1 MDSIT
6 QAVLGAAVAEAGMG
20 RRLGNKAIVWGVA
33 LGTLPDLDVVFNPW
47 LDHIQRLEWHRGWSH
62 SLLVIAVASPF
73 FGWLIARLH
82 KGGVTTLR
90 AALTVFAIFFTHVL
104 IDVFTIYGTMVFKPF
119 SDFRAGWNNLFI
131 IDPLFTAPL
140 LVGVAIAW
148 FAKSH
153 SRLRVWANIVGVVLA
168 SLYAVWSLGA
178 KSTAESRMRENLTSA
193 GIEAQRFI
201 STPTPFNTL
210 LWRGV
215 AEREKD
221 FVITYH
227 SLLKPNE
234 KPSFDFIPKNHE
246 ALAPIAE
253 SRPARRLEWFSDGFF
268 SVRKTDRG
276 WVVSDWRFGEW
287 RSVDGPLSETNPP
300 VAIFSWLLE
309 SDGDSVKVTPLRVK
323 MNPGPQLRRVARL
336 LLPE

>member
-1 MDSIT
+1 VDSIT
-6 QAVLGAAVAEAGMG
+6 QAALGAAVAQAGMG
-20 RRLGNKAIVWGVA
+20 RRLGNKAIVWGVS
-33 LGTLPDLDVVFNPW
+33 LGTLPDFDLVINPW
-47 LDHIQRLEWHRGWSH
+47 LDHIQQLEWHRGWSH
-62 SLLVIAVASPF
+62 SLLVIAIASPF
-73 FGWLIARLH
+73 FGWLIAHLH

-131 IDPLFTAPL
+131 VDPLFTAPL
-140 LVGVAIAW
+140 LLGVAIAS

-153 SRLRVWANIVGVVLA
+153 PRLRVWANTAGVVLA
-168 SLYAVWSLGA
+168 SLYAAWSLGA
-178 KSTAESRMRENLTSA
+178 KSAAESRMRENLTAA
-193 GIEAQRFI
+193 GIEARRFI
-201 STPTPFNTL
+201 STPTPFNTI

-234 KPSFDFIPKNHE
+234 KPLFDFIPKNHE
-246 ALAPIAE
+246 ALAPISG

-276 WVVSDWRFGEW
+276 WVVSDWRFGEL
-287 RSVDGPLSETNPP
+287 RPADGPLSETNPP
-300 VAIFSWLLE
+300 VPIFSWLLE
-309 SDGDSVKVTPLRVK
+309 SDGDSVKVTPLRAK
-323 MNPGPQLRRVARL
+323 MDPAPQLRRVAKL

>member
-1 MDSIT
+1 
-6 QAVLGAAVAEAGMG
+6 
-20 RRLGNKAIVWGVA
+20 
-33 LGTLPDLDVVFNPW
+33 
-47 LDHIQRLEWHRGWSH
+47 
-62 SLLVIAVASPF
+62 
-73 FGWLIARLH
+73 
-82 KGGVTTLR
+82 
-90 AALTVFAIFFTHVL
+90 
-104 IDVFTIYGTMVFKPF
+104 MVFKPF

-140 LVGVAIAW
+140 LLGVAIAW

-153 SRLRVWANIVGVVLA
+153 QRLRVWANTMGVVLA

-178 KSTAESRMRENLTSA
+178 KSVAESRMRENLNSA
-193 GIEAQRFI
+193 GIESRRFI
-201 STPTPFNTL
+201 STPTPFNTI

-221 FVITYH
+221 FVITYY

-234 KPSFDFIPKNHE
+234 KPSFDFIPKKHE
-246 ALAPIAE
+246 TLAPIAG

-268 SVRKTDRG
+268 SVRKTDWG

-300 VAIFSWLLE
+300 VPIFSWLLE
-309 SDGDSVKVTPLRVK
+309 SDGDSVKVTPLRAK
-323 MNPGPQLRRVARL
+323 MNPAPQLRRVARL
-336 LLPE
+336 LLPK

>member
-20 RRLGNKAIVWGVA
+20 RRLGNKAIVWGVV

-62 SLLVIAVASPF
+62 GLFAIAIASPF
-73 FGWLIARLH
+73 FGCLIARLH

-153 SRLRVWANIVGVVLA
+153 SRLRVSANIVGVVLA

-178 KSTAESRMRENLTSA
+178 KSVAESRMRENLASA
-193 GIEAQRFI
+193 GIEARRLI

-234 KPSFDFIPKNHE
+234 QPSFDFIPKNHE

-323 MNPGPQLRRVARL
+323 MNPGPQLQRVARL

>member
-1 MDSIT
+1 VDSIT
-6 QAVLGAAVAEAGMG
+6 QAALGAAVAETGMG

-33 LGTLPDLDVVFNPW
+33 LGTLPDLDLVINPW
-47 LDHIQRLEWHRGWSH
+47 LDHIQQLEWHRGWSH

-82 KGGVTTLR
+82 KGGVSTLR
-90 AALTVFAIFFTHVL
+90 AALTVLAIFSTHVL
-104 IDVFTIYGTMVFKPF
+104 IDVFTVYGTMLFKPF

-140 LVGVAIAW
+140 LLGVAIAW
-148 FAKSH
+148 AATNH
-153 SRLRVWANIVGVVLA
+153 PRLRVWANTAGLLLA
-168 SLYAVWSLGA
+168 SLYAAWSLVA
-178 KSTAESRMRENLTSA
+178 KSIAESQMRENLTSA
-193 GIEAQRFI
+193 GIEVRRFI

-227 SLLKPNE
+227 SLLKPNAQ
-234 KPSFDFIPKNHE
+234 PSFDFILKNHE
-246 ALAPIAE
+246 ALAPIAG
-253 SRPARRLEWFSDGFF
+253 SRSARRLEWFSDGLF
-268 SVRKTDRG
+268 SVKKTDRG
-276 WVVSDWRFGEW
+276 WVVSDWRFGEL
-287 RSVDGPLSETNPP
+287 RSADGPLSETNPP

-309 SDGDSVKVTPLRVK
+309 SDGDSVKVTPLRAK
-323 MNPGPQLRRVARL
+323 MNPTPQLRRVARL
-336 LLPE
+336 LLAE

>member
-6 QAVLGAAVAEAGMG
+6 QAALGAAVAQAGMG

-33 LGTLPDLDVVFNPW
+33 LGTLPDLDVVINPW
-47 LDHIQRLEWHRGWSH
+47 LDHIQQLEWHRGWSH
-62 SLLVIAVASPF
+62 AFLVIAIASPF
-73 FGWLIARLH
+73 FGALIARLH

-140 LVGVAIAW
+140 LLGVAIAW

-153 SRLRVWANIVGVVLA
+153 SRLRVWANTAGVVLA
-168 SLYAVWSLGA
+168 SLYAAWSLGA
-178 KSTAESRMRENLTSA
+178 KSVAESRMRENLTSA
-193 GIEAQRFI
+193 GIEARRVI

-234 KPSFDFIPKNHE
+234 QPSFDFIPKNHE
-246 ALAPIAE
+246 ALAPIAG
-253 SRPARRLEWFSDGFF
+253 SRPARSLEWFSDGFF

-276 WVVSDWRFGEW
+276 WVVSDWRFGEL
-287 RSVDGPLSETNPP
+287 RPADGPLSETNPP
-300 VAIFSWLLE
+300 VPIFSWLLE
-309 SDGDSVKVTPLRVK
+309 SDGDSVKVTPLRLK
-323 MNPGPQLRRVARL
+323 MSLAPQLRRVARL
-336 LLPE
+336 LMPE